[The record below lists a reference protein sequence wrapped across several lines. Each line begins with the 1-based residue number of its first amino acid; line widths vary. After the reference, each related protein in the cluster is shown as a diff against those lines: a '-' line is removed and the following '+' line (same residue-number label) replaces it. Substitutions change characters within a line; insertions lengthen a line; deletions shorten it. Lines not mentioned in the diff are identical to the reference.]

1 MRHAA
6 RLQATIDLLDQIAE
20 TKSPADRIMSAYF
33 KQRRYIGSK
42 DKASI
47 SENLYTILRN
57 RMRFEYILNSK
68 DLGIHSRMLVAL
80 LLKMEDGDLYDT
92 FDGDKYSPKR
102 LRPGQLERFEELDL
116 NVVESAPLNVKLNVP
131 EWIAPKLQQAL
142 GDRYEQEMTAINKMA
157 TTDIRVNTL
166 KSSLAPVE
174 QALADVGYL
183 AHKTDLSPWAVRFEK
198 RVSLFGLPAFKQ
210 GWFEIQDEGSQL
222 LALLTGV
229 RAGDKV
235 VDFCAGA
242 GGKTLAMAAMMENKG
257 TIYACDVHTK
267 RLDQLG
273 KRSKRSGAHNI
284 RTHILSSENDKWVKK
299 HAEYADMVL
308 LDAPCTGT
316 GTWRRSPDSR
326 WNLAQEN
333 LDNLVA
339 LQQSIMQSAKRL
351 VKPGGRLLYA
361 TCSLLEEENE
371 AQVLMFLENNPDFA
385 PADFELPDVLAAHPE
400 RFKTTGHEIR
410 TFPAMTG
417 TDGFYVACLRRAPKE
432 EEGSD
437 TEAEDA

>member
-6 RLQATIDLLDQIAE
+6 QLQATIDLLDEIAE
-20 TKSPADRIMSAYF
+20 TSYPADRIMSSYF

-42 DKASI
+42 DKAAI

-68 DLGIHSRMLVAL
+68 DLGVHSRMLVAL
-80 LLKMEDGDLYDT
+80 LLKFDDGDLYNT

-102 LRPGQLERFEELDL
+102 LRPGQLERFAELDL
-116 NVVESAPLNVKLNVP
+116 NIIDQAPLHVQLNVP
-131 EWIAPKLQQAL
+131 EWIAPKLEAAL
-142 GDRYEQEMTAINKMA
+142 GERFEEEMIATNKAA

-166 KSSLAPVE
+166 KSNVPAVD
-174 QALADVGYL
+174 QALADVGYK
-183 AHKTDLSPWAVRFEK
+183 AHKTDLSPWAIRFEK
-198 RVSLFGLPAFKQ
+198 RVALFGLPSFKQ

-229 RAGDKV
+229 KAGQKV

-267 RLDQLG
+267 RLEQLG
-273 KRSKRSGAHNI
+273 KRTKRAGVHNV
-284 RTHILSSENDKWVKK
+284 RSHVLSSEHDKWVKK
-299 HAEYADMVL
+299 HAGYADVVL

-316 GTWRRSPDSR
+316 GTWRRSPDAR
-326 WNLAQEN
+326 WNLSQQN
-333 LDNLVA
+333 VDDLVA
-339 LQQSIMQSAKRL
+339 LQQSILESAKRL

-361 TCSLLEEENE
+361 TCSMLNEENE
-371 AQVLMFLENNPDFA
+371 QQVERFLEANPEFSA
-385 PADFELPDVLAAHPE
+385 NEFDVPEALAEYPK
-400 RFKTTGHEIR
+400 RFQQNSHEIR

-417 TDGFYVACLRRAPKE
+417 TDGFYVASLVKAAK
-432 EEGSD
+432 
-437 TEAEDA
+437 TEDKT

>member
-1 MRHAA
+1 MRYAA
-6 RLQATIDLLDQIAE
+6 QLQATIDLLDEIAE
-20 TKSPADRIMSAYF
+20 TKYPADRIMSGYF

-42 DKASI
+42 DKAAI

-57 RMRFEYILNSK
+57 RMRFEYILNSR
-68 DLGIHSRMLVAL
+68 DLGVHSRMLVAL
-80 LLKMEDGDLYDT
+80 LLKMQDGDLYNT

-102 LRPGQLERFEELDL
+102 LRPGQLERFADLDL
-116 NVVESAPLNVKLNVP
+116 NVIDSAPLNVKLNVP
-131 EWIAPKLQQAL
+131 EWIAPKLEMAL
-142 GDRYEQEMTAINKMA
+142 GDRFEEEMMASNQSA

-166 KSSLAPVE
+166 KSSIPAVD
-174 QALADVGYL
+174 QALADVGYI
-183 AHKTDLSPWAVRFEK
+183 AHKTELSPWAIRFEK
-198 RVSLFGLPAFKQ
+198 RVALFGLPAFKQ

-229 RAGDKV
+229 KAGDKV

-242 GGKTLAMAAMMENKG
+242 GGKTLAMAAMMQNKG

-267 RLDQLG
+267 RLEQLG
-273 KRSKRSGAHNI
+273 KRTKRAGVHNV

-299 HAEYADMVL
+299 HAEYADIVL

-326 WNLAQEN
+326 WNLHQEN
-333 LDNLVA
+333 LDDLVK
-339 LQQSIMQSAKRL
+339 LQRSILESAKRL

-371 AQVLMFLENNPDFA
+371 QQVSMFMQANPDFS
-385 PADFELPDVLAAHPE
+385 ADNFDMPSPIATHLEQFSHN
-400 RFKTTGHEIR
+400 GHEFR
-410 TFPAMTG
+410 TYPEMTG
-417 TDGFYVACLRRAPKE
+417 CDGFYLASLRR
-432 EEGSD
+432 D
-437 TEAEDA
+437 T